1 MAVKLTLKNSKVQFK
16 NATGG
21 QLGDGELA
29 INYHESGPYLQA
41 KGSDGTVHALG
52 GVYINGVAPS
62 NPLPGRWWFDSSVEN
77 LCLYDGDSW
86 QVITGGGGGG
96 GTIAITGGD
105 GITVTGEGN
114 TKQIALDL
122 SDTPNGL
129 SIVNG
134 KLQADIATTFSLG
147 TVQIGSG
154 LEVQEDGTL
163 SAIIDDNQSLD
174 YVAAPGKGTITI
186 TDGDSAEIPL
196 ADSTNAGL
204 FTSAEKDKLN
214 AIEPGAQVN
223 PDLAGYVQTGDNVS
237 VLNNDAGYITTAAL
251 PAVGDGKITIQKADA
266 TEIGSFTVNQSGD
279 TTISLPSDTVP
290 SAPGEGVL
298 SVKDADGTQV
308 ASFSANQA
316 TGTTVT
322 VDLPDPGVTEITAG
336 TGIEID
342 TSTGNVTINSTVNAL
357 EFAGPVDVTDA
368 STIPVTRS
376 LNELYVNTGEGN
388 FAPGWAAITGNATT
402 ADVAYPGDYMLLNT
416 GSSEPENAWT
426 WTSTGSPTTDST
438 WIDDGSGSLYPA
450 TIGNDVGIGT
460 ASPATKLHVNG
471 DITLGV
477 QSAEA
482 LATDATGKIIAT
494 TLPTPGESGVTK
506 VTGGTGITVTPAEG
520 TGNITIDG
528 FNGDYNSLSNKPTIP
543 PDPAITSNGSTPS
556 LNTGISAEEVRT
568 LIGAGTSSFDGS
580 YESLTGKPSIPANQ
594 NLGFTTAT
602 TTGTVTIT
610 DGTNATIPAATTS
623 TAGLLTKD
631 DKSKLNGIEAGATN
645 TPEPAIT
652 SDGQAPALNTNITG
666 AEVRSLIGAG
676 TSSFDGS
683 YNSLSN
689 KPTIPAAANNGTT
702 TLFRSDG
709 STQVGQWSANQGTAN
724 SISLPDYALKTEI
737 PVVPAALWSS
747 GSGTVFLATLTDKVG
762 IGKNDPATELDVQGD
777 IAATNFRIDLLDELP
792 AV

>member
-16 NATGG
+16 NATGA

-29 INYHESGPYLQA
+29 INYHESGPY
-41 KGSDGTVHALG
+41 GTVHALG

-77 LCLYDGDSW
+77 LCLYDGETW
-86 QVITGGGGGG
+86 QIITGGGGGGG

-114 TKQIALDL
+114 TKAIALDL

-129 SIVNG
+129 SIVNSE
-134 KLQADIATTFSLG
+134 LQADIATTFSLG

-154 LEVQEDGTL
+154 LEIQADGTL
-163 SAIIDDNQSLD
+163 STIIDDNQNLD
-174 YVAAPGKGTITI
+174 YVAAPGKGTVTI
-186 TDGDSAEIPL
+186 TDGNSAEIPL

-214 AIEPGAQVN
+214 AIEAGAEVN
-223 PDLAGYVQTGDNVS
+223 PDLSSYVQEGDNVS

-251 PAVGDGKITIQKADA
+251 PAVGDGKITIQKVDA

-279 TTISLPSDTVP
+279 TTITLPADTVP

-298 SVKDADGTQV
+298 SVKDADGTEV

-316 TGTTVT
+316 TGSTVT
-322 VDLPDPGVTEITAG
+322 VDLPDPGVTQITAG

-357 EFAGPVDVTDA
+357 QFAGPVDVTDA

-376 LNELYVNTGEGN
+376 INELYVNTGEGN
-388 FAPGWAAITGNATT
+388 FATEWAAITGNATT

-416 GSSEPENAWT
+416 GSSEPESAWT
-426 WTSTGSPTTDST
+426 WASSGAPTTDST
-438 WIDDGSGSLYPA
+438 WVDNGLGKLYPA

-471 DITLGV
+471 DITFGL
-477 QSAEA
+477 QSAAA

-494 TLPTPGESGVTK
+494 TLPTPGQPGVTK
-506 VTGGTGITVTPAEG
+506 VTGGTGVTVTPAEG

-528 FNGDYNSLSNKPTIP
+528 FSGDYNSLSNKPTIP
-543 PDPAITSNGSTPS
+543 PDPAITSNGTTPS
-556 LNTGISAEEVRT
+556 LNDGISAEEVRT

-580 YESLTGKPSIPANQ
+580 YDSLTGKPAIPAYQ
-594 NLGFTTAT
+594 NLGYSAAT
-602 TTGTVTIT
+602 TTGSITIT
-610 DGTNATIPAATTS
+610 NGTNATIPAATTDA
-623 TAGLLTKD
+623 AGLLTKD
-631 DKSKLNGIEAGATN
+631 DKSKLDGIQVNATN
-645 TPEPAIT
+645 TSPAAILT
-652 SDGQAPALNTNITG
+652 DGQSPSLNTNITG
-666 AEVRSLIGAG
+666 AEVRTLIGAG

-702 TLFRSDG
+702 TLYQNDG
-709 STQVGQWSANQGTAN
+709 STQVGQWSANQSGVN

-737 PVVPAALWSS
+737 PVVPTALWSS
-747 GSGTVFLATLTDKVG
+747 SSGKVFPATLSDNVG
-762 IGKNDPATELDVQGD
+762 IGKNDPETKLDVQGD
-777 IAATNFRIDLLDELP
+777 IAATNFRIDKLQELP
-792 AV
+792 AA